1 MRIQCKRLRYLFEFF
16 HPIYGNALKPEI
28 KRLRKLQDVLGEF
41 QDACVATEQL
51 RQYAEGVPM
60 RTRNRGQLIA
70 LGQLISGQDR
80 QAATR
85 RADFARV
92 WKRFDRK
99 GGRKAVIGRLG
110 EPGRF
115 PAS

>member
-1 MRIQCKRLRYLFEFF
+1 MQTAALPVRVLCPDLRSE
-16 HPIYGNALKPEI
+16 LKPEI

-70 LGQLISGQDR
+70 LGQLISGQNR
-80 QAATR
+80 QAAVR
-85 RADFARV
+85 RAGFPRAWR
-92 WKRFDRK
+92 KFDRR
-99 GGRKAVIGRLG
+99 GGRKAVLARLGGPGRL
-110 EPGRF
+110 P
-115 PAS
+115 SS